1 MLHKYVGSIV
11 IITLI
16 QIFFTGSVKAQRK
29 NVISVTPL
37 LNVLSIFD
45 VNYPTIQP
53 SVEIRKKDF
62 SVLYRHGF
70 YFPFVFHVNSQE
82 TNTNGF
88 KNKIEFRYY
97 VPLYENSY
105 IGLDLFRNCFSK
117 NEVNSGYVDQNNK
130 HYRFDYAFIKTKVSG
145 ISIKGGSQID
155 LGRKFVFEYSGGAGI
170 RIVNRNYSGLINQ
183 RDSPEDRYFGLNH
196 KAGKSIS
203 PHILWEISIGYK
215 VI

>member
-53 SVEIRKKDF
+53 SVEIRKKDL

-70 YFPFVFHVNSQE
+70 YFTFVF
-82 TNTNGF
+82 
-88 KNKIEFRYY
+88 
-97 VPLYENSY
+97 
-105 IGLDLFRNCFSK
+105 
-117 NEVNSGYVDQNNK
+117 
-130 HYRFDYAFIKTKVSG
+130 
-145 ISIKGGSQID
+145 
-155 LGRKFVFEYSGGAGI
+155 
-170 RIVNRNYSGLINQ
+170 
-183 RDSPEDRYFGLNH
+183 
-196 KAGKSIS
+196 
-203 PHILWEISIGYK
+203 
-215 VI
+215 